1 MQIEDVRG
9 LIGLAGATTQL
20 TGSML
25 VLLLFVLLQRRA
37 RRGYFWWWTAGWAL
51 ITVAIGAVAAA
62 DALRAPGSTLEA
74 APTAPGLALLH
85 GAYQLAK
92 LCGIGC
98 LLAGSAAYAE
108 RPLSRLQ
115 LRTLGA
121 IFVLVAF
128 LSVALLPGIRAFV
141 AWQAL
146 FAVPVFATSSALLL
160 RLPEERRSLGSVA
173 TGLTFAAGALLWT
186 AYGFAFRAAPDT
198 AGAISGSFSGAL
210 VQLNYYLDFLL
221 TVFLSFGMVVVLMED
236 AKREVEEAKREV
248 DEAHARLA
256 EAHDRL
262 RRVAAYDPLTGCLNR
277 QGFMQ
282 HQAFAGGELQA
293 GTVVVVDMDNLKEIN
308 DRHGHPAGD
317 AMLRHLAGVLEDA
330 APEGAL
336 LFRWGGD
343 EFLILLPDTA
353 PAAAEEL
360 FRRAIRA
367 APAVALPGVRGTCA
381 VEASVG
387 AARFTRP
394 DALESAVRRADRG
407 MYDHKQWRK
416 RRTGD
421 QKAILP

>member
-9 LIGLAGATTQL
+9 LIGLAGVATQL

-37 RRGYFWWWTAGWAL
+37 HRVYFGWWTAGWAL
-51 ITVAIGAVAAA
+51 ITVAIVAVAAVYFV
-62 DALRAPGSTLEA
+62 LTPGSPLRTS
-74 APTAPGLALLH
+74 PTQPGLDLVY

-92 LCGIGC
+92 LCGLTC
-98 LLAGSAAYAE
+98 LLAGAAAYAE
-108 RPLSRLQ
+108 RPIPRLQ
-115 LRTLGA
+115 LRTIGT
-121 IFVLVAF
+121 IFVAVAV
-128 LSVALLPGIRAFV
+128 LSVVFLPGMRAFV
-141 AWQAL
+141 AWQSP
-146 FAVPVFATSSALLL
+146 FAVPVFAASAALLL
-160 RLPEERRSLGSVA
+160 RLPEGRRSLGSVA
-173 TGLTFAAGALLWT
+173 TGLTFAAGALLWSVY
-186 AYGFAFRAAPDT
+186 AWAFRAAPAPGGAVSDSV
-198 AGAISGSFSGAL
+198 AGMI
-210 VQLNYYLDFLL
+210 VQFNSYLDFLL
-221 TVFLSFGMVVVLMED
+221 TVFLSLGMVVLLMED

-262 RRVAAYDPLTGCLNR
+262 RRAAAYDPLTGCLNR
-277 QGFMQ
+277 QGFLQ
-282 HQAFAGGELQA
+282 HQALAGGALQA
-293 GTVVVVDMDNLKEIN
+293 GTVVVVDMDNLKEVN

-317 AMLRHLAGVLEDA
+317 AMLRHLAGVLGDA
-330 APEGAL
+330 APEDAL

-343 EFLILLPDTA
+343 EFLILLPDTP
-353 PAAAEEL
+353 PAEAEEL

-367 APAVALPGVRGTCA
+367 APAVEFPGVKGTCA

-394 DALESAVRRADRG
+394 EALEGAVRRADRG